1 MKKIKKERKA
11 KKRESM
17 RKKKNKIMMKDD
29 IRYLNGLKPE
39 R

>member
-11 KKRESM
+11 KKREHE
-17 RKKKNKIMMKDD
+17 KKKNKIMMKDD
-29 IRYLNGLKPE
+29 IRYLNGLKTE